1 VGYPVPAIQIAII
14 ARLRG
19 DTTLR
24 GLLVGS
30 AAPEWNVYDADG
42 VPVNQPCP
50 YVVTFPITN
59 QSGEDLSIGTD
70 AVDTYQQISIFTESK
85 GYAQARAIAKR
96 VYDLFMPNK
105 TLDLSG
111 DSFNQYTLFFDS
123 DQELDEDGINQHI
136 PQRYKLQTQGG

>member
-1 VGYPVPAIQIAII
+1 MGYPVPAIQVAII

-30 AAPEWNVYDADG
+30 TAPEWNVFDADG

-59 QSGEDLSIGTD
+59 QSGEDLSFGTD
-70 AVDTYQQISIFTESK
+70 AVDTYQQVSTFTKSQ
-85 GYAQARAIAKR
+85 GYAQARAIAGRNYFLLHMK
-96 VYDLFMPNK
+96 V
-105 TLDLSG
+105 LDLSADG
-111 DSFNQYTLFFDS
+111 FNQYLIIFDS
-123 DQELDEDGINQHI
+123 DQELSEDGINQHI
-136 PQRYKLQTQGG
+136 PQRYKLQTQG